1 MQIHLLYLDVPVHEK
16 KKEILMAK
24 LDLTKKMQIKIKIFA
39 DSQIMGKHGASVMK
53 GVVDFSRKKI
63 CRMTILFASISTAV
77 CHIIYFNFCIYIYI
91 TFCIYTMPKSGVDL
105 RGKHNFVLV

>member
-1 MQIHLLYLDVPVHEK
+1 MHEK

-24 LDLTKKMQIKIKIFA
+24 LDLTKKMQIKIQKFA

-63 CRMTILFASISTAV
+63 CRMTILFASTSIAV
-77 CHIIYFNFCIYIYI
+77 CHIIYFNVIF

-105 RGKHNFVLV
+105 RGKPNFVLV